1 MGHRRAVGR
10 GCRKGRVQS
19 VPNRNVY
26 KEVSGPFPAFRDR
39 HEAGRKLADFVSP
52 GPRDRS
58 IVLALPRGGVPVG
71 GPLAD
76 QLGAPLDLV
85 MVRKLP
91 VPASPEAGFGAVAA
105 DGSRILNE
113 RMVKYFSLSR
123 SEIESITNRVL
134 EEVRSRATKYRHG
147 DVSLD
152 VEDMDAFL
160 VDDGLAT
167 GYTMMAAAKMVR
179 QLEPRSL
186 TLAVPVSP
194 WDSVL
199 TVEDYFD
206 EIHILY
212 VQEFPPFAVASFY
225 EDFHDLS
232 DDEVR
237 EILRRGRTT
246 LTPERRTNH

>member
-1 MGHRRAVGR
+1 M
-10 GCRKGRVQS
+10 QS
-19 VPNRNVY
+19 VPNPNVY
-26 KEVSGPFPAFRDR
+26 KQVSGPFPAFRDR

-52 GPRDRS
+52 GPRERS
-58 IVLALPRGGVPVG
+58 IVVALPRGGVPVAA
-71 GPLAD
+71 PLAE

-105 DGSRILNE
+105 DGSRVLND

-123 SEIESITNRVL
+123 SEIESITTRVVG
-134 EEVRSRATKYRHG
+134 EVRSRATKYRHG
-147 DVSLD
+147 APSLD
-152 VEDMDAFL
+152 VEGMEVFL

-167 GYTMMAAAKMVR
+167 GYTMMAAANMVR
-179 QLEPRSL
+179 RLEPRSL

-199 TVEDYFD
+199 TIEDSFD

-212 VQEFPPFAVASFY
+212 LQEFPPFAVASFY
-225 EDFHDLS
+225 EDFRDLS

-237 EILRRGRTT
+237 EILERGRTART
-246 LTPERRTNH
+246 TERIRNH

>member
-1 MGHRRAVGR
+1 MPSPH
-10 GCRKGRVQS
+10 
-19 VPNRNVY
+19 VY
-26 KEVSGPFPAFRDR
+26 KQVSGPFPVFRDR

-52 GPRDRS
+52 GLREGS
-58 IVLALPRGGVPVG
+58 IVLALPRGGIPVAA
-71 GPLAD
+71 PLAE

-113 RMVKYFSLSR
+113 RMVKYFALSR
-123 SEIESITNRVL
+123 SEIESITTRVVG
-134 EEVRSRATKYRHG
+134 EVRSRAAKYRHG
-147 DVSLD
+147 DLSLD
-152 VEDMDAFL
+152 VEGMDVFL
-160 VDDGLAT
+160 VDDALAT

-179 QLEPRSL
+179 GLQPRSL

-206 EIHILY
+206 DIHILY

-225 EDFHDLS
+225 GDFHDLS

-237 EILRRGRTT
+237 EILKRGRKTRT
-246 LTPERRTNH
+246 IEGERDD